1 MKKLSDYKGEEAI
14 ELMADIIEPMVA
26 LIGDAEVQKLAKA
39 GEKAPVKYVKP
50 MLKGHSKEVIEILAR
65 IEGEPVETYG
75 EKVNPLTLPIQLLA
89 LINDPQVRS
98 LFTLQGQ
105 TAVTSLASFGSATEN
120 TEAEGN

>member
-14 ELMADIIEPMVA
+14 ELMADIIEPLAVILA
-26 LIGDAEVQKLAKA
+26 DEAVQKLAKA

-50 MLKGHSKEVIEILAR
+50 MLKNHSAEVIEVLAR
-65 IEGEPVETYG
+65 IADEPVEEYN
-75 EKVNPLTLPIQLLA
+75 EKVNVFTLPAQLLA
-89 LINDPQVRS
+89 LVNDPQVRS